1 MRKIMIVDDE
11 MLVRIG
17 IKSIVDWENN
27 GYTIVAE
34 AIDGTDAL
42 AKIPL
47 FQPDILLTDLVMEP
61 MDGLELIRI
70 CRERFP
76 SINIIALSN
85 YNDFEHVKKAM
96 KLGAKDFLFK
106 LTTSA
111 EQLLPI
117 LDSVSKESESHSA
130 LTGNQVRL
138 VERNISAIK
147 QKLGRMLSDHTF
159 TSEEEMQ
166 QELAFIGISRDF
178 NKPYA
183 LIYLH
188 IANYEL
194 IRSQAGEELP
204 MLSIS
209 LEHIITESMEGV
221 VPFDSFQ
228 IENHACLIV
237 VSADRDP
244 IGRSL
249 VAKLGTTFKR
259 INAHVHQYCG
269 IQLCGALSQTY
280 CTMGSFAEA
289 VQECRV
295 FLQYA
300 FLYKEQ
306 KLLTNEDCEG
316 SKAEIALPSHLAV
329 EHWQRALISFQFDE
343 AQGFLNHTFDWL
355 FNLQKERILTFMVRE
370 HLHALYRILKNEG
383 QRLAIIVDYLTDG
396 YQQSLYQAIASFDLL
411 GDIEESFHAIFQQ
424 YCEQCLSSRVCSL
437 HDKITKAIVYIDEH
451 LQDHLGLETIAAKV
465 NMSESYF
472 SHLFKQTVGISFIEY
487 LNEARIRRAQTLL
500 TSTDLKINEI
510 AAMVGIQNPN
520 YFSIL
525 FKKLRGISPIEYR
538 TGT

>member
-1 MRKIMIVDDE
+1 MKKIMIVDDE

-17 IKSIVDWENN
+17 IKSIIDWESN

-76 SINIIALSN
+76 SIRIVALSN

-117 LDSVSKESESHSA
+117 LDSVSGESENHEP
-130 LTGNQVRL
+130 LTNDQSRL

-147 QKLGRMLSDHTF
+147 QKLGRMLADHAF
-159 TSEEEMQ
+159 TSEKELQ
-166 QELAFIGISRDF
+166 QELAFIGISCDF
-178 NKPYA
+178 TKPYA
-183 LIYLH
+183 LMYLN
-188 IANYEL
+188 IADYEL

-204 MLSIS
+204 LLASS
-209 LEHIITESMEGV
+209 LEHTVTETMGGV
-221 VPFDSFQ
+221 APFDIFQ
-228 IENHACLIV
+228 IENHACLIAIG
-237 VSADRDP
+237 ADRDP
-244 IGRSL
+244 ISRTL
-249 VAKLGTTFKR
+249 VGKLGVTFKR
-259 INAHVHQYCG
+259 IHAHVRQYFG
-269 IQLCGALSQTY
+269 MQLCGSLSMTH
-280 CTMGSFAEA
+280 CTVGSFHEA
-289 VQECRV
+289 VQECRA

-316 SKAEIALPSHLAV
+316 SKAEIALPSPLAV

-343 AQGFLNHTFDWL
+343 AQGFLDHTFDWL

-370 HLHALYRILKNEG
+370 HLHMLYRILKNEG
-383 QRLAIIVDYLTDG
+383 QRLTITVDHLTDG
-396 YQQSLYQAIASFDLL
+396 YQQSLYQAIANFDLL

-437 HDKITKAIVYIDEH
+437 HEKITKAIVYIDEH
-451 LQDHLGLETIAAKV
+451 LQDRLGLETIAAQV

-487 LNEARIRRAQTLL
+487 LNDARIKRAQTLL

-510 AAMVGIQNPN
+510 AALVGIQNPN

-538 TGT
+538 GGS